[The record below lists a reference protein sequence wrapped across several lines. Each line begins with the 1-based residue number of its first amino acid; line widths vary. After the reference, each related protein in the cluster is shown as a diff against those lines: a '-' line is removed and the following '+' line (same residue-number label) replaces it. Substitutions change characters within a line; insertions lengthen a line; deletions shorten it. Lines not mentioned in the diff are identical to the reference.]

1 MLTLA
6 LPTFNPLHY
15 AKRLKEAG
23 VPDSQA
29 EAEAE
34 ALNDVLAAQ
43 TRAVSD
49 LGNQFKA
56 LAADA
61 KRDATQRV
69 TQGDIAEVRGA
80 LKSDIAEVRNELKGD
95 IVELRNELH
104 AVRNELKSDIAE
116 VRNELKGDI
125 AEVRGELK
133 GDIAEV
139 RGDIKLLKWMLG
151 ILIAGVFTTA
161 AAVVP
166 LAFKAYFGA

>member
-56 LAADA
+56 LAADT
-61 KRDATQRV
+61 KRDVTQRV

-95 IVELRNELH
+95 I
-104 AVRNELKSDIAE
+104 AE
-116 VRNELKGDI
+116 VRNELKRDI

-133 GDIAEV
+133 NDIAEV